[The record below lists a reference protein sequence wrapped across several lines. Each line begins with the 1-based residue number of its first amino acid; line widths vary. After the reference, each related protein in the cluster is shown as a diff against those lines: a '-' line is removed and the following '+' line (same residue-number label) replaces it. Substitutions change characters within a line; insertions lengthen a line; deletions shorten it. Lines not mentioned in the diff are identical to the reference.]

1 MPFAL
6 GVGGK
11 YRLNARVGIGR
22 GIEIEIV
29 AVSHPEAYEKIS
41 TVLVRFLRNVSK
53 ALELSIKQT
62 LETDWRKIGM

>member
-11 YRLNARVGIGR
+11 YRLDPRVGIGR

-29 AVSHPEAYEKIS
+29 AVSHAEAYERIS
-41 TVLVRFLRNVSK
+41 THGTPTIPFLGKSFKLAVQ
-53 ALELSIKQT
+53 LSTKQT
-62 LETDWRKIGM
+62 LETNW

>member
-29 AVSHPEAYEKIS
+29 AVSHAEAMKGISRTPSPFLEKS
-41 TVLVRFLRNVSK
+41 SK
-53 ALELSIKQT
+53 GT
-62 LETDWRKIGM
+62 